1 MTEIFPFFLFYFGL
15 KLLQRISGL
24 QAILLQ
30 FLPKALYILINFILS
45 LALKNQYIKFNKAK
59 LTEVRKIKM

>member
-1 MTEIFPFFLFYFGL
+1 LYSILQKYLHSAVGMTKRFCYIKCKQMTEIFPFFLFYFGL

-30 FLPKALYILINFILS
+30 FLP
-45 LALKNQYIKFNKAK
+45 
-59 LTEVRKIKM
+59 